1 MTEPHDDLLAEI
13 RESLRVDPAPG
24 FTRGVLDR
32 IETNRASSW
41 RPWEL
46 AAAAVV
52 VIGVG
57 VTTALLMS
65 RPALVH
71 NVGVTADPAAGVGSG
86 VPVEARRIAP
96 DNRAAMPTERTG
108 TTRANRVLAST
119 AATPRQPEV
128 LVPSDQAIL
137 MRQLLEAVAQG
148 TVVVPPK
155 NAAIDE
161 PIAISALQAPAP
173 LEIPLIV
180 IEPLPTTVGS

>member
-32 IETNRASSW
+32 IEANRASSW

-57 VTTALLMS
+57 LTTALLMS
-65 RPALVH
+65 RPLPADD
-71 NVGVTADPAAGVGSG
+71 VGVTAARVGNVRGALPADEPRAGADAAPTVPSGPPVATRRSRGS
-86 VPVEARRIAP
+86 VP
-96 DNRAAMPTERTG
+96 
-108 TTRANRVLAST
+108 ASKT
-119 AATPRQPEV
+119 RQPEV
-128 LVPSDQAIL
+128 LIPSDQAVL
-137 MRQLLEAVAQG
+137 LQRLLEDVAEG
-148 TVVVPPK
+148 RVVVPPRH
-155 NAAIDE
+155 AALDE
-161 PIAISALQAPAP
+161 PITISALQPPAP
-173 LEIPLIV
+173 IEIPLIV